1 MIQLYQAEWCP
12 FSHRVRAKLTELG
25 VPYQTINVAA
35 EGQERT
41 EVEELTGML
50 KVRHRTKGYAERFE
64 RSEKMQ
70 LPIGHSRS
78 V

>member
-25 VPYQTINVAA
+25 VSYQATNVAA
-35 EGQERT
+35 EGQERI
-41 EVEELTGML
+41 EVEELTGSTAIPVL
-50 KVRHRTKGYAERFE
+50 VDGEKVV
-64 RSEKMQ
+64 SDSSQ
-70 LPIGHSRS
+70 IIS